1 MNEGSFICTVRKNLS
16 KVLAWGTKNKTMGL
30 QPTPILF
37 EWSLK
42 KIRILHLF
50 LNKWDNVVHF
60 HKEQNYNVY
69 DKGMF
74 IFHSIKSYYFITL
87 NNISQFHP
95 KNSRSHRK
103 WNFSPNV
110 TFLPNPPKIR
120 NTIQWNP
127 S

>member
-69 DKGMF
+69 DKGLF
-74 IFHSIKSYYFITL
+74 IFHSIKSNCFITL
-87 NNISQFHP
+87 NNISHYFT
-95 KNSRSHRK
+95 RK
-103 WNFSPNV
+103 
-110 TFLPNPPKIR
+110 
-120 NTIQWNP
+120 IQEAKKSGIFP
-127 S
+127 QI